1 MSKET
6 HQVGDVST
14 EVSVRISGEADD
26 RNIDRYEL
34 ASARRA
40 LRLLKGNLGPD
51 RLHALVREQVTEGNA
66 VFREH
71 VKRSGGQKATGTVTI
86 EAAGLTPTDFAA
98 WMSQAFARPDVLI
111 GAHPEH
117 YLAAAGDPRGPH
129 IVETLDDYVV
139 GFYIGAWD
147 ESEVSPGHGDAANRR
162 HSLLKL
168 DDDGTVFG
176 SVSTAFFE
184 SQHGM
189 SAELSVALPSTSAP
203 SAVDQHL
210 QHFAVEFRNW
220 MLLAATEI
228 HDNMQT

>member
-6 HQVGDVST
+6 LKVGDINT
-14 EVSVRISGEADD
+14 EVSVRLSGETDD
-26 RNIDRYEL
+26 RNIDQYEL
-34 ASARRA
+34 TSARRA

-51 RLHALVREQVTEGNA
+51 RLHALVSEQVTEGNA
-66 VFREH
+66 FFRDH
-71 VKRSGGQKATGTVTI
+71 VKRSGGHKATGTVTI
-86 EAAGLTPTDFAA
+86 EATGLSPSDFAA
-98 WMSQAFARPDVLI
+98 WMSRAFARPDVLI

-117 YLAAAGDPRGPH
+117 YLAVAGDPRGPH

-147 ESEVSPGHGDAANRR
+147 ESELPPGQGDAANRR

-184 SQHGM
+184 RPHGM

-210 QHFAVEFRNW
+210 QHFAVEFRSW
-220 MLLAATEI
+220 MLLAAAEI
-228 HDNMQT
+228 RDNVGA